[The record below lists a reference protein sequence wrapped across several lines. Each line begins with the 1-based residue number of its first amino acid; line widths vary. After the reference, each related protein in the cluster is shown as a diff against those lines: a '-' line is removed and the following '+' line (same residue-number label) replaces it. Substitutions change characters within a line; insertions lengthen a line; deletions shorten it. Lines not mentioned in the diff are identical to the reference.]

1 MHPSYVSLLMIRTLS
16 TLLILF
22 WSFLSGAFAQPE
34 FSPARS
40 WELGQTWQS
49 HQDYDGRFTV
59 MVPAAFRQKTD
70 TIATAVGPL
79 VYHTYFLQAPVDTAE
94 NELYMLSYVD
104 YPAGTLHHD
113 STELLQE
120 FFAATIETA
129 RKTVRGEIR
138 FDTDVTI
145 RGYPGRYW
153 RIDYLNDRAGIRTKA
168 FVVDNRYYTIQTIS
182 RRESGINRST
192 DRYFDS
198 FRIFTP
204 EEPIEAPPRNM
215 GRNRSDGG

>member
-1 MHPSYVSLLMIRTLS
+1 MIRIICSLLVTL
-16 TLLILF
+16 
-22 WSFLSGAFAQPE
+22 WFLPNYSFAQPE

-40 WELGQTWQS
+40 WEMGQTWEPY
-49 HQDYDGRFTV
+49 QDYEGRFTV
-59 MVPAAFRQKTD
+59 TVPAAFRQKAD
-70 TIATAVGPL
+70 TITTAVGPL

-129 RKTVRGEIR
+129 RKTVRGEVR
-138 FDTDVTI
+138 FDTEVNL

-153 RIDYLNDRAGIRTKA
+153 RIDYLNGRAGVRTKA
-168 FVVDNRYYTIQTIS
+168 FVVGSRYYTIQTIS

-198 FRIFTP
+198 FRVFTP
-204 EEPIEAPPRNM
+204 DEKDAARPRGKQPRRAPQN
-215 GRNRSDGG
+215 G